1 MSDTGKII
9 AELIKAAKADNSVYE
24 SKMGLVH
31 TAADNA
37 LLIEDL
43 RGERSVLALAW
54 RFIVLQTLDDYE
66 STYRRGGA
74 DLAKQVFA
82 KEPPATGYTAI
93 DTALAALADWFA
105 TRDGWDPE
113 PWVNDPA
120 RTVLCWFP
128 DLLELDRREAL
139 IDSPPAFKKRGI
151 FITRRGLSRA

>member
-24 SKMGLVH
+24 SKMGLKH
-31 TAADNA
+31 TAADNSR
-37 LLIEDL
+37 LIEDFH
-43 RGERSVLALAW
+43 GERKVLALAW

-82 KEPPATGYTAI
+82 KEPPPTGYTAI

-113 PWVNDPA
+113 PWVSDPT

-128 DLLELDRREAL
+128 DLLEMDRREAL
-139 IDSPPAFKKRGI
+139 SDSPPAFKKRGI